1 MTVDLIVFVF
11 LVVRGNRFK
20 LPFESTETFCAI
32 FGQESGN
39 RGAISRQRN
48 CLLSR
53 AKFRQELSNLRAIFR
68 QGTAGQLTRYKAFA
82 RRPRKM
88 RG

>member
-11 LVVRGNRFK
+11 LVVRGNSFK

-48 CLLSR
+48 CLFSR
-53 AKFRQELSNLRAIFR
+53 AKFRQESSSLRAIYG
-68 QGTAGQLTRYKAFA
+68 QEVAGLQLV
-82 RRPRKM
+82 
-88 RG
+88 